1 MKGFLSSLEVKH
13 KNNWEQKRF
22 QFLQNQINELFGPTI
37 YLNQFEI
44 NRENL
49 IKFFFQ
55 ILNELNSRIE
65 KREGKPFKGNYRK
78 LSNIPE
84 ENLILFKE
92 LKSKPDQF
100 ERFFQ
105 MQIRKGLERLHF
117 WNSSMDLKQFSKV
130 NLILEEACKIFSVG
144 LNVKNMSLMEIFLSN
159 NLNKLE

>member
-1 MKGFLSSLEVKH
+1 VKSFLEQLEVKY
-13 KNNWEQKRF
+13 KSDWEQKRF
-22 QFLQNQINELFGPTI
+22 QFLQNEINQRFGPTI
-37 YLNQFEI
+37 YLNQFEQ

-65 KREGKPFKGNYRK
+65 RREGKPFKGNYRK

-84 ENLILFKE
+84 ENLVLFKD

-105 MQIRKGLERLHF
+105 MQVRKGLERLHF
-117 WNSSMDLKQFSKV
+117 WNSSMNLKQFSQV

-144 LNVKNMSLMEIFLSN
+144 LNGQNMSNLEIFLSN